1 MVMGQQE
8 ETQYDLTLVTT
19 YLPCVVLCV
28 RACVLV
34 CAVYAVRAY
43 LDPQV
48 VLMLVCCCVYLDA
61 WTFRRN
67 AFDRTCGHLCVCAIA
82 VLVQSHRCT
91 HTLFGS
97 EYSSLLLWICDLV
110 WGVLSAF
117 DVVGAIL
124 GVRVHIS
131 LSIKILMLSAL
142 ATTHTHLQCV
152 GAYLPDMLS
161 RTLLYFLLCA
171 MLIFCGPMTP
181 NFDRNAHNNNVLHV
195 LSHLFFVHAYIVLGS
210 ILVITGMHGH
220 LIYTKLRQT
229 GKDPRHKTDYT
240 PDFEAGEE
248 PRRREVRKV
257 DTEPLVQDHDL
268 LMKLQQ
274 AKAASG
280 VA

>member
-1 MVMGQQE
+1 
-8 ETQYDLTLVTT
+8 
-19 YLPCVVLCV
+19 
-28 RACVLV
+28 
-34 CAVYAVRAY
+34 
-43 LDPQV
+43 
-48 VLMLVCCCVYLDA
+48 
-61 WTFRRN
+61 
-67 AFDRTCGHLCVCAIA
+67 
-82 VLVQSHRCT
+82 
-91 HTLFGS
+91 
-97 EYSSLLLWICDLV
+97 
-110 WGVLSAF
+110 
-117 DVVGAIL
+117 
-124 GVRVHIS
+124 
-131 LSIKILMLSAL
+131 
-142 ATTHTHLQCV
+142 
-152 GAYLPDMLS
+152 
-161 RTLLYFLLCA
+161 
-171 MLIFCGPMTP
+171 MTP

-220 LIYTKLRQT
+220 LIYIKLRQT